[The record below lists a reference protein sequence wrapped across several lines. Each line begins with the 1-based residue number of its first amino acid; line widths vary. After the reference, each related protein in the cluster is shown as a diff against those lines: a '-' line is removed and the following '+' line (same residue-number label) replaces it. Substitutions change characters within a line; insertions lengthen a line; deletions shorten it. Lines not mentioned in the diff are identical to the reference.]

1 MCLRACNHNQS
12 ISIDDIKVTSS
23 MVSSQGENSECA
35 RSIRSF
41 KCKNSM
47 SGGNPDNFNL
57 DIPEIQPA
65 EGDIELGDLYTV
77 ETS

>member
-1 MCLRACNHNQS
+1 ML
-12 ISIDDIKVTSS
+12 
-23 MVSSQGENSECA
+23 SSQGENSECA

-47 SGGNPDNFNL
+47 SGGNLDNFNL

-65 EGDIELGDLYTV
+65 EGDIELGDLHSV